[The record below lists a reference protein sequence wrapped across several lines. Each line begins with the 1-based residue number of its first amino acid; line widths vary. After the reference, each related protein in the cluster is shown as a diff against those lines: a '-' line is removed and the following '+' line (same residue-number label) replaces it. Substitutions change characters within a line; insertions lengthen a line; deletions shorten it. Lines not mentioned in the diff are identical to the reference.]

1 MNNEITL
8 AWMYPDV
15 LNLHGERANAQCF
28 KMVADQLGIALN
40 IDRID
45 NLEEDVDFS
54 TYDIMLFNAGELKVV
69 PDVVKSIERQK
80 EEFTKYV
87 NDKKYIIVTGT
98 TGALLADTVTRK
110 NGEIFY
116 GLKLLNMDV
125 KERPTVIGDDLYYS
139 IEDGTEIMGCQIQ
152 MIDIE
157 LKENQKALGTIK
169 YGYGNSGKTDEGAIK
184 DNIVFS
190 NCLGPLFVKNPWY
203 TEKILR
209 DICSKKQIS
218 ISEDIKPN
226 YEIELKSL
234 ESTKE
239 FINKKIEN
247 K

>member
-54 TYDIMLFNAGELKVV
+54 KYDIMLFNAGELKVV